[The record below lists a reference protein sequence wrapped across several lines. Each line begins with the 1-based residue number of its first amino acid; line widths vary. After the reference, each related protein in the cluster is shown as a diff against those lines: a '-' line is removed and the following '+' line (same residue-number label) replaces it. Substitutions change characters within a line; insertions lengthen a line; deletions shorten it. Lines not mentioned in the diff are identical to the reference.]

1 MLNGIQDPHEH
12 SFLLQTFVR
21 NVLANITGRKIAGKT
36 GQGFLLFNVL
46 LVLFAVAL
54 LIKGYYFGI
63 RVLQFYQESGL

>member
-1 MLNGIQDPHEH
+1 M
-12 SFLLQTFVR
+12 
-21 NVLANITGRKIAGKT
+21 LANITGRRIAGKN